1 LNCTNRR
8 IVTLAEWKV
17 VEGAKLEEE
26 NEENVGDDLEETLE
40 EILVKEDEG
49 EMLTLGT
56 NHAPES
62 HEHLSLFLTSSEP
75 LLKSPNSE
83 FRAFKEWVQDKS
95 EGSSPPNRIQTN
107 KGNEHERVAK
117 VKRGFLEW
125 MILFQPKF
133 SQT

>member
-1 LNCTNRR
+1 MNCTNRR

-75 LLKSPNSE
+75 LLKLLILNLQH
-83 FRAFKEWVQDKS
+83 FKNGFKS
-95 EGSSPPNRIQTN
+95 SA
-107 KGNEHERVAK
+107 KGP
-117 VKRGFLEW
+117 L
-125 MILFQPKF
+125 
-133 SQT
+133 